1 MRRERSEVRKPAG
14 SVDKSSQASLDETT
28 GLSGLPLVAGDASA
42 ALAVIWV
49 TPGPEMTVTRLTG
62 SRLLLG
68 RAPECDVSLS
78 VSGVSR
84 RHAVLRPDG
93 PIWLL
98 EDASS
103 TNGTFLDRRRV
114 ERGPLAPGSVI
125 RLGEAVGV
133 VVSGTAARVPAAFSH
148 LADGLYGGAAFAEQ
162 LADATR
168 VARSNLCTVV
178 QGETGSGKEQ
188 VARALHAWSGRSGPL
203 VTVNCAG
210 LPENLLESELFGYRR
225 GAFTGADHHHLGY
238 LRSADGGTLFLDE
251 VIELPLSSQ
260 AKLLRAL
267 ETREVV
273 PLGETKPVAID
284 VRLISATQRP
294 LEICVEEGGFR
305 ADLMARL
312 NEYRIALPP
321 LRARREDVPGLFG
334 RFLSEACGGS
344 APPLDAK
351 AVEAL
356 CAHDWPLNVREL
368 RNVARRTAVL
378 HSHRETLRCEHL
390 PPEIT
395 AGLARVQN
403 SEPGSEPAVTSR
415 DHAELERLVEALGRT
430 NGRLG
435 LAAEEAGI
443 SRQRAQ
449 RLLQRFPERDP
460 RRQS

>member
-1 MRRERSEVRKPAG
+1 M
-14 SVDKSSQASLDETT
+14 DKSSQASFDETT
-28 GLSGLPLVAGDASA
+28 GLSGLRLPGSDASA

-49 TPGPEMTVTRLTG
+49 TPGPEMTLTRLTG
-62 SRLLLG
+62 SQLSLG
-68 RAPECDVSLS
+68 RSPECGVSLS

-84 RHAVLRPDG
+84 RHADFRADG

-98 EDASS
+98 EDAGS

-125 RLGEAVGV
+125 RVGEAVGV
-133 VVSGTAARVPAAFSH
+133 VVSGDAGRLAPTFSR

-162 LADATR
+162 LADARR

-188 VARALHAWSGRSGPL
+188 IAHALHAWSGRSGPL
-203 VTVNCAG
+203 VAVNCAG

-273 PLGETKPVAID
+273 PLGETKPVVID

-294 LEICVEEGGFR
+294 LETCVEEGSFR

-312 NEYRIALPP
+312 SEYRIALPP
-321 LRARREDVPGLFG
+321 LRERREDVPALFRRFWARPAAAVRRRWKRKRSRRCVPTTG
-334 RFLSEACGGS
+334 RSTCASFGTWPGGRPCCT
-344 APPLDAK
+344 ATAK
-351 AVEAL
+351 C
-356 CAHDWPLNVREL
+356 CA
-368 RNVARRTAVL
+368 A
-378 HSHRETLRCEHL
+378 SIC
-390 PPEIT
+390 
-395 AGLARVQN
+395 
-403 SEPGSEPAVTSR
+403 
-415 DHAELERLVEALGRT
+415 
-430 NGRLG
+430 
-435 LAAEEAGI
+435 
-443 SRQRAQ
+443 RQRSAT
-449 RLLQRFPERDP
+449 
-460 RRQS
+460 